1 MTTTI
6 RTVGAYRVW
15 DSRGRPTVEVEITLG
30 DGVCGRGIAP
40 AGASCGSNEA
50 VDLRDGG
57 SVFGGF
63 GVDRA
68 LENVRQIIGPAI
80 VGMDVMSQTSVDTRL
95 IELDTTPNRANIGG
109 NALIATSMAVLNAAA
124 AASREPLWSYLADGR
139 PTSMPLPEVQIFG
152 GGAHAGRR
160 VDIQDFLVMPTGAS
174 TFDEALCICAD
185 IYRIAGEAMEKRG
198 GRLGVADEGGWWP
211 NFKSNED
218 ALQVLTRAIDAAG
231 YGNGEA
237 MISLDVAAS
246 ELFCDGIYSLAMEKR
261 SFNSDDWLDLLCGW
275 IDKYPILSIEDP
287 VAEDD
292 VAGMRKFTDAVGDR
306 IQVIGD
312 DYLVTS
318 ADRVSRAIAD
328 GCCNAVLIKPNQ
340 AGTITEAWAT
350 LLCAQAE
357 GWGTIISARSGETED
372 VTITHLA
379 IGWDAG
385 QLKVG
390 SFARSERMAKWNEAL
405 RIERSGG
412 ATKGFEGL
420 RALPVNWKASSRLR
434 SAGSPPNPDHAR

>member
-1 MTTTI
+1 
-6 RTVGAYRVW
+6 
-15 DSRGRPTVEVEITLG
+15 VEVEVTLA
-30 DGVCGRGIAP
+30 DGVRGRGIAP
-40 AGASCGSNEA
+40 AGASCGAHEA

-63 GVDRA
+63 GVERA
-68 LENVRQIIGPAI
+68 LNNVHRMIAPAI
-80 VGMDVMSQTSVDTRL
+80 VGMDAAFQAAVDARL
-95 IELDTTPNRANIGG
+95 IELDSTPNRGEIGG
-109 NALIATSMAVLNAAA
+109 NALIATSMAVLHAAA
-124 AASREPLWSYLADGR
+124 AASGKPLWSCLTDGR
-139 PTSMPLPEVQIFG
+139 AASMPLPEVQIFG

-160 VDIQDFLVMPTGAS
+160 VDIQDFLVMPIGAS

-185 IYRIAGEAMEKRG
+185 IYRTAGEAMEKRG

-218 ALQVLTRAIDAAG
+218 ALRVLTQAIDTAG

-237 MISLDVAAS
+237 MISLDIAAS
-246 ELFCDGIYSLAMEKR
+246 ELFSDGIYSLAMENR
-261 SFNSDDWLDLLCGW
+261 RFDSDDWLGLLCTW

-292 VAGMRKFTDAVGDR
+292 VAGMRKFTEAVGDR

-318 ADRVSRAIAD
+318 ADRVSRAIAE

-340 AGTITEAWAT
+340 AGTITEARAT
-350 LLCAQAE
+350 LLRAQAE
-357 GWGTIISARSGETED
+357 GWGTVISARSGESED

-379 IGWDAG
+379 VGWDAG

-412 ATKGFEGL
+412 PTKGFAGV
-420 RALPVNWKASSRLR
+420 RALPVSWNSIRR
-434 SAGSPPNPDHAR
+434 RTSPPSSTGHAAG